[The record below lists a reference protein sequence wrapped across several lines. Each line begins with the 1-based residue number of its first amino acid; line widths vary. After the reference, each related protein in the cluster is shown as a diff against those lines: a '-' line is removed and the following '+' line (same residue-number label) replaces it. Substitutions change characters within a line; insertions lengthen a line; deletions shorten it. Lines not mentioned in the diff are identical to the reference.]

1 MPKPD
6 DYGLTPEQLRDVRR
20 EAERAL
26 RAADAFGCFPTPVE
40 RVMEM
45 AKVVLG
51 PDALDEGFVRKM
63 RRKAGDLLKKAL
75 GKVLG
80 VFDATA
86 RLIYIDRT
94 VLVVKQTFLKLHE
107 TAHAFMPWQR
117 DIYQVVEECEKTI
130 APEMSEQFDREANVF
145 ASEVLF
151 QLDTFENEAADH
163 SFGILVPVRLHK
175 KYGASIYSAIR
186 RYVSTSLRPCIVL
199 VLNPPELLDGH
210 GFVATLRRTVHS
222 TLFLDRF
229 GHIDWPEQYRPE
241 DIIGKMIPLD
251 GKRMSG
257 RRTIRI
263 RDDNGQYHECLA
275 EAFTQKWQVF
285 VLIWPVDA
293 LTATRVIVPG

>member
-6 DYGLTPEQLRDVRR
+6 DCGLTPEQLHDVRQ
-20 EAERAL
+20 EAARAL
-26 RAADAFGCFPTPVE
+26 HAADAFGCFPTPVE
-40 RVMEM
+40 RVMET

-51 PDALDEGFVRKM
+51 PDALDEGFIRKM
-63 RRKAGDLLKKAL
+63 RRKAGDFLKRAL

-80 VFDATA
+80 VLDAAA

-117 DIYQVVEECEKTI
+117 DIYRVVEECEKTI

-163 SFGILVPVRLHK
+163 DFGILVPVKLHK

-199 VLNPPELLDGH
+199 VLNPPELLDGD
-210 GFVATLRRTVHS
+210 GFVATLRRAVPS
-222 TLFLDRF
+222 APFIDRF
-229 GHIDWPEQYRPE
+229 GQIEWPEQYRPE
-241 DIIGKMIPLD
+241 DTIGRMIPLD

-257 RRTIRI
+257 RRTIKI
-263 RDDNGQYHECLA
+263 RDSNGCYHECLA
-275 EAFTQKWQVF
+275 EAFTQKWQIF
-285 VLIWPVDA
+285 VLIWPLNA
-293 LTATRVIVPG
+293 LATTRVIMPG